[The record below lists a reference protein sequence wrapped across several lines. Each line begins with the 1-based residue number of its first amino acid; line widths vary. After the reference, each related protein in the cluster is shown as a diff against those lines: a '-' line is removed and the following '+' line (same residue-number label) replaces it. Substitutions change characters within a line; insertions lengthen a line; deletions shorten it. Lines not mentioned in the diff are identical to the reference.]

1 MAISEE
7 RLKRQFEELVKID
20 SVSFHERE
28 MADCL
33 KGIFGQM
40 GITLTEDETGSIIGG
55 NAGNLHGFLEGFGGE
70 PGKVNAEPLLFA
82 AHMDTVEP
90 GIGRKAVFHEDGRI
104 TSDGTTVLGADDQ
117 AAIAIYIEALKSI
130 LEDKAYHRPIEL
142 LFTTAE
148 EKHTRGASA
157 FDCGKLLS
165 KQAYVLDCSGEIG
178 TYSAQEPTLIDFAVT
193 VSGKAAHAGF
203 EPEKGINAIAA
214 ASRAISRIRQGW
226 VNDHINLNIGTI
238 HGGIATNVVS
248 EEVRITGEIRSSV
261 HEDAVSVCEKVGQIF
276 KEEADAVGASAHM
289 EHRPLLF
296 AYRIPEDS
304 PALAEYRRVL
314 ALFGIS
320 PYAKPSFG
328 GSDNNVFV
336 RNGIDGICLYNP
348 MHAIHTTGEY
358 TSIPE
363 MLQMTRIVETLM
375 RG

>member
-7 RLKRQFEELVKID
+7 RLMRQFEELVKID
-20 SVSFHERE
+20 SVSFQERE
-28 MADCL
+28 MADYL
-33 KGIFGQM
+33 KDIFWQM
-40 GITLTEDETGSIIGG
+40 GITLTEDETGSVIGG
-55 NAGNLHGFLEGFGGE
+55 NTGNLHGFMEGFGADSGMA
-70 PGKVNAEPLLFA
+70 KSTPLLFA

-90 GIGRKAVFHEDGRI
+90 GSGRKAVFHEDGRI

-117 AAIAIYIEALKSI
+117 AAIAIYIEALRSI
-130 LEDKAYHRPIEL
+130 LEDKVSHRPIEL

-157 FDCGKLLS
+157 FDCGKLIS
-165 KQAYVLDCSGEIG
+165 KEAYVLDCSGEIG
-178 TYSAQEPTLIDFAVT
+178 TYSAQEPTLIDFTIT
-193 VSGKAAHAGF
+193 VRGKAAHAGF

-214 ASRAISRIRQGW
+214 AARAISRIKQGW

-238 HGGIATNVVS
+238 HGGVATNVVS
-248 EEVRITGEIRSSV
+248 EDVRITGEIRSSV
-261 HEDAVSVCEKVGQIF
+261 HEDAVSACEKVGQIF
-276 KEEADAVGASAHM
+276 REEADAAGASVSM

-296 AYRIPEDS
+296 AYRIPESS
-304 PALAEYRRVL
+304 PALAEYSRVL
-314 ALFGIS
+314 GLFGIE

-358 TSIPE
+358 TTMQE